1 MDKRMENSG
10 CQGCKISMFCS
21 NRGNEEGC
29 ETNLKAAGLAFV
41 IPLIG
46 IVAILAVGDIYME
59 ESVTALLILIFL
71 VIYFVLIKL
80 CNPRF

>member
-1 MDKRMENSG
+1 MKREKGRDMERIMKTGTIAVS
-10 CQGCKISMFCS
+10 
-21 NRGNEEGC
+21 
-29 ETNLKAAGLAFV
+29 TVAAAGLAFV